1 MQIIWDK
8 VTPSNGKN
16 ISTWERI
23 DKKEEVE
30 SLALQCMNLHFA
42 QSNVTPLTSDDWISR
57 LMDKEF
63 QDSVLDGTI
72 DLTTYSRPIQKF
84 LSILQRPECVKKE
97 VPFEYKLQDFE
108 SFIKSNHESTSAS
121 PSGRHYGHYKTIQAF
136 APKIFQDIHR
146 IMALSMKY
154 TIIPERYKK
163 NSHNIDPQRQQYPK
177 NS

>member
-1 MQIIWDK
+1 
-8 VTPSNGKN
+8 
-16 ISTWERI
+16 
-23 DKKEEVE
+23 
-30 SLALQCMNLHFA
+30 MNLHFA

-57 LMDKEF
+57 LMDKDF

-146 IMALSMKY
+146 IMVLSMKY

-163 NSHNIDPQRQQYPK
+163 TVTTLIPKDNNIPK
-177 NS
+177 IHRLRPIHLIEIELQAISQS